1 MRSTLS
7 VYDKFLVLI
16 RCNVVKAVLL
26 GSFATYISARYCNML
41 TEYLLISAKVCGKGY
56 CKLSFNEDR
65 AETYIT
71 GLM

>member
-16 RCNVVKAVLL
+16 RCNVVEAVLL
-26 GSFATYISARYCNML
+26 GSFATYISARYCK
-41 TEYLLISAKVCGKGY
+41 ECLLKSAKLRGKGY
-56 CKLSFNEDR
+56 CKISFNEDR
-65 AETYIT
+65 AQTYIT